1 MKKRLVCEHTV
12 RPRRTMIGTVSPVEQ
27 QSALY
32 KDYAAFQ
39 AVFPEVKQ
47 ALQVAMAQLV
57 KNRPADPLAF
67 LAQRL
72 REANEEGKL
81 ERAAAE
87 KERREQELAAV
98 RIQALNRGKQGKA
111 RTAQIKTNNGIFVR
125 EL

>member
-1 MKKRLVCEHTV
+1 MP
-12 RPRRTMIGTVSPVEQ
+12 PRGVHPAHGAFEDMSPSREQ
-27 QSALY
+27 LEFA
-32 KDYAAFQ
+32 
-39 AVFPEVKQ
+39 
-47 ALQVAMAQLV
+47 
-57 KNRPADPLAF
+57 
-67 LAQRL
+67 AQRL

-111 RTAQIKTNNGIFVR
+111 RTAQIKANNGIFVR